1 MREPWLVL
9 VPTWARAD
17 GLCGTPDMSPA
28 LNYKALLYATP
39 THLPSICPFTR
50 PHVIISALSM
60 HLPPVLWAWIRAPA
74 THFLGARIL
83 TTLPLSI
90 PPAAFSAL
98 PQHLPSPFSVIIL
111 SSQYLFQR
119 GPIWIREL
127 TYSTRKGSTFV
138 FKFVNF
144 QSTAMWVFFHH
155 CQYRYVAL
163 IVLVW
168 KLSKILLKE
177 RNPFPSGTEAVPR
190 LNRIDGDVFQVS
202 SLHHLPYMI
211 SYNVKWYGSKCS
223 VVF

>member
-1 MREPWLVL
+1 
-9 VPTWARAD
+9 
-17 GLCGTPDMSPA
+17 MSPA
-28 LNYKALLYATP
+28 LNYKALLNATP

-119 GPIWIREL
+119 GPIWVQK
-127 TYSTRKGSTFV
+127 STLLLKNRGHAEV
-138 FKFVNF
+138 FKKDP
-144 QSTAMWVFFHH
+144 FF
-155 CQYRYVAL
+155 RE
-163 IVLVW
+163 I
-168 KLSKILLKE
+168 
-177 RNPFPSGTEAVPR
+177 RNAGAGPLCT
-190 LNRIDGDVFQVS
+190 
-202 SLHHLPYMI
+202 
-211 SYNVKWYGSKCS
+211 
-223 VVF
+223 

>member
-1 MREPWLVL
+1 
-9 VPTWARAD
+9 
-17 GLCGTPDMSPA
+17 MSPA

-119 GPIWIREL
+119 GPIWFCMKEYIFIQVPL
-127 TYSTRKGSTFV
+127 IF
-138 FKFVNF
+138 
-144 QSTAMWVFFHH
+144 
-155 CQYRYVAL
+155 AL
-163 IVLVW
+163 MQH
-168 KLSKILLKE
+168 SQ
-177 RNPFPSGTEAVPR
+177 SGTSGVPS
-190 LNRIDGDVFQVS
+190 LFAYRITPHTTHTFI
-202 SLHHLPYMI
+202 LCRTY
-211 SYNVKWYGSKCS
+211 VKEGVRVINGYINQNI
-223 VVF
+223 FTAIL

>member
-1 MREPWLVL
+1 
-9 VPTWARAD
+9 
-17 GLCGTPDMSPA
+17 MSPA

-83 TTLPLSI
+83 TTPPLSI

-119 GPIWIREL
+119 GPIWISL
-127 TYSTRKGSTFV
+127 TAHMHYSTLNQHFHELSDV
-138 FKFVNF
+138 FELYIIKPQQPLQRIRMTTHSIPKSINCLF
-144 QSTAMWVFFHH
+144 Q
-155 CQYRYVAL
+155 
-163 IVLVW
+163 IVLN
-168 KLSKILLKE
+168 E
-177 RNPFPSGTEAVPR
+177 
-190 LNRIDGDVFQVS
+190 
-202 SLHHLPYMI
+202 
-211 SYNVKWYGSKCS
+211 
-223 VVF
+223 

>member
-1 MREPWLVL
+1 
-9 VPTWARAD
+9 
-17 GLCGTPDMSPA
+17 MSPA

-50 PHVIISALSM
+50 PHVIISPLSM

-119 GPIWIREL
+119 GPIWIYD
-127 TYSTRKGSTFV
+127 TYENDFEIENGFTKLLNESCRLCCDRHFSIKYFPDFAFACKISL
-138 FKFVNF
+138 KF
-144 QSTAMWVFFHH
+144 
-155 CQYRYVAL
+155 
-163 IVLVW
+163 
-168 KLSKILLKE
+168 
-177 RNPFPSGTEAVPR
+177 SGCFR
-190 LNRIDGDVFQVS
+190 LQ
-202 SLHHLPYMI
+202 
-211 SYNVKWYGSKCS
+211 
-223 VVF
+223 

>member
-9 VPTWARAD
+9 VPTWARLD

-119 GPIWIREL
+119 GPIWVQK
-127 TYSTRKGSTFV
+127 STLLLQNRGHAEVLNKDP
-138 FKFVNF
+138 
-144 QSTAMWVFFHH
+144 FFHE
-155 CQYRYVAL
+155 
-163 IVLVW
+163 I
-168 KLSKILLKE
+168 
-177 RNPFPSGTEAVPR
+177 RNAGAPPPPVPECPP
-190 LNRIDGDVFQVS
+190 
-202 SLHHLPYMI
+202 HLGVDHTP
-211 SYNVKWYGSKCS
+211 K
-223 VVF
+223 

>member
-1 MREPWLVL
+1 
-9 VPTWARAD
+9 
-17 GLCGTPDMSPA
+17 MSPA

-50 PHVIISALSM
+50 PHMIISALSM

-119 GPIWIREL
+119 GPIWVIQHSGERCLAKIYVLRNGLVEFSSI
-127 TYSTRKGSTFV
+127 TRSTQTKTRWAIIGL
-138 FKFVNF
+138 
-144 QSTAMWVFFHH
+144 A
-155 CQYRYVAL
+155 
-163 IVLVW
+163 
-168 KLSKILLKE
+168 
-177 RNPFPSGTEAVPR
+177 
-190 LNRIDGDVFQVS
+190 
-202 SLHHLPYMI
+202 
-211 SYNVKWYGSKCS
+211 
-223 VVF
+223 

>member
-1 MREPWLVL
+1 
-9 VPTWARAD
+9 
-17 GLCGTPDMSPA
+17 MSPA

-74 THFLGARIL
+74 TPFLGTRIL

-119 GPIWIREL
+119 GPIWV
-127 TYSTRKGSTFV
+127 TKSHSTFFSQFSYRFGTV
-138 FKFVNF
+138 FYLFATIQKTTYYQRISFLIL
-144 QSTAMWVFFHH
+144 H
-155 CQYRYVAL
+155 AL
-163 IVLVW
+163 YTLIIFRLC
-168 KLSKILLKE
+168 SQMLKD
-177 RNPFPSGTEAVPR
+177 R
-190 LNRIDGDVFQVS
+190 LHSRLTGYAA
-202 SLHHLPYMI
+202 P
-211 SYNVKWYGSKCS
+211 GSA
-223 VVF
+223 

>member
-9 VPTWARAD
+9 VPTWARTD

-119 GPIWIREL
+119 GPIWIDHWAAI
-127 TYSTRKGSTFV
+127 SVDQTRDQIEIESNSRRG
-138 FKFVNF
+138 
-144 QSTAMWVFFHH
+144 W
-155 CQYRYVAL
+155 RYCD
-163 IVLVW
+163 
-168 KLSKILLKE
+168 KILKCYNWHLAT
-177 RNPFPSGTEAVPR
+177 PF
-190 LNRIDGDVFQVS
+190 I
-202 SLHHLPYMI
+202 
-211 SYNVKWYGSKCS
+211 
-223 VVF
+223 

>member
-111 SSQYLFQR
+111 SSQYLFQW
-119 GPIWIREL
+119 GPIWVNPGNHMNSNEL
-127 TYSTRKGSTFV
+127 WR
-138 FKFVNF
+138 
-144 QSTAMWVFFHH
+144 H
-155 CQYRYVAL
+155 
-163 IVLVW
+163 
-168 KLSKILLKE
+168 
-177 RNPFPSGTEAVPR
+177 R
-190 LNRIDGDVFQVS
+190 LNDPSVWETS
-202 SLHHLPYMI
+202 H
-211 SYNVKWYGSKCS
+211 NVLDTVYSKKSCIRWYY
-223 VVF
+223 

>member
-1 MREPWLVL
+1 
-9 VPTWARAD
+9 
-17 GLCGTPDMSPA
+17 MSPA

-119 GPIWIREL
+119 GPIWVEGMCSSPFQLSHI
-127 TYSTRKGSTFV
+127 KFFF
-138 FKFVNF
+138 FKPI
-144 QSTAMWVFFHH
+144 QR
-155 CQYRYVAL
+155 C
-163 IVLVW
+163 
-168 KLSKILLKE
+168 E
-177 RNPFPSGTEAVPR
+177 GPEPP
-190 LNRIDGDVFQVS
+190 
-202 SLHHLPYMI
+202 
-211 SYNVKWYGSKCS
+211 
-223 VVF
+223 

>member
-1 MREPWLVL
+1 
-9 VPTWARAD
+9 
-17 GLCGTPDMSPA
+17 MSPA

-119 GPIWIREL
+119 GPIWIHITGNFCYYTPQKWFIFTRHFLYDPLIPQIPVSFSVKRRRTRHIYFALNISFSGPFGEATYAWL
-127 TYSTRKGSTFV
+127 T
-138 FKFVNF
+138 
-144 QSTAMWVFFHH
+144 A
-155 CQYRYVAL
+155 
-163 IVLVW
+163 
-168 KLSKILLKE
+168 
-177 RNPFPSGTEAVPR
+177 SGTLTKICE
-190 LNRIDGDVFQVS
+190 L
-202 SLHHLPYMI
+202 LPPPAHSPAY
-211 SYNVKWYGSKCS
+211 
-223 VVF
+223 

>member
-28 LNYKALLYATP
+28 PNYKALLYATP
-39 THLPSICPFTR
+39 THIPSICPFTR

-119 GPIWIREL
+119 GPIWVDF
-127 TYSTRKGSTFV
+127 S
-138 FKFVNF
+138 
-144 QSTAMWVFFHH
+144 FH
-155 CQYRYVAL
+155 CPPQF
-163 IVLVW
+163 ITD
-168 KLSKILLKE
+168 ILLI
-177 RNPFPSGTEAVPR
+177 TVY
-190 LNRIDGDVFQVS
+190 IYS
-202 SLHHLPYMI
+202 SLEPWSTKHLTSMM
-211 SYNVKWYGSKCS
+211 
-223 VVF
+223 

>member
-50 PHVIISALSM
+50 PHVIICALSM

-119 GPIWIREL
+119 GPIWIEQL
-127 TYSTRKGSTFV
+127 
-138 FKFVNF
+138 
-144 QSTAMWVFFHH
+144 
-155 CQYRYVAL
+155 YRRVCRCL
-163 IVLVW
+163 H
-168 KLSKILLKE
+168 SE
-177 RNPFPSGTEAVPR
+177 
-190 LNRIDGDVFQVS
+190 IDRPNNGIPDDS
-202 SLHHLPYMI
+202 
-211 SYNVKWYGSKCS
+211 CS
-223 VVF
+223 I

>member
-28 LNYKALLYATP
+28 LNYKALLYATT

-98 PQHLPSPFSVIIL
+98 PQHSPSPFSVIIL

-119 GPIWIREL
+119 GPIWIS
-127 TYSTRKGSTFV
+127 TYW
-138 FKFVNF
+138 
-144 QSTAMWVFFHH
+144 QSLWLKLIITGMDMGDKTYLANMCWV
-155 CQYRYVAL
+155 
-163 IVLVW
+163 
-168 KLSKILLKE
+168 
-177 RNPFPSGTEAVPR
+177 
-190 LNRIDGDVFQVS
+190 
-202 SLHHLPYMI
+202 I
-211 SYNVKWYGSKCS
+211 SRCV
-223 VVF
+223 

>member
-119 GPIWIREL
+119 GPIW
-127 TYSTRKGSTFV
+127 V
-138 FKFVNF
+138 
-144 QSTAMWVFFHH
+144 TA
-155 CQYRYVAL
+155 A
-163 IVLVW
+163 
-168 KLSKILLKE
+168 
-177 RNPFPSGTEAVPR
+177 
-190 LNRIDGDVFQVS
+190 
-202 SLHHLPYMI
+202 
-211 SYNVKWYGSKCS
+211 GSKALCQGDDTVFRLDCYTTSISAPTRLVTLHVFEVSFYFMARFQNYTRYEAS
-223 VVF
+223 VHYSPFSYL

>member
-1 MREPWLVL
+1 
-9 VPTWARAD
+9 
-17 GLCGTPDMSPA
+17 MSPA

-119 GPIWIREL
+119 GPIWVAYFRCFHRKHGAKL
-127 TYSTRKGSTFV
+127 CANAPSVLFPCGHNNSST
-138 FKFVNF
+138 
-144 QSTAMWVFFHH
+144 
-155 CQYRYVAL
+155 
-163 IVLVW
+163 
-168 KLSKILLKE
+168 
-177 RNPFPSGTEAVPR
+177 P
-190 LNRIDGDVFQVS
+190 
-202 SLHHLPYMI
+202 LP
-211 SYNVKWYGSKCS
+211 K
-223 VVF
+223 

>member
-28 LNYKALLYATP
+28 LNYKALIYATP

-74 THFLGARIL
+74 THFLGARSL

-119 GPIWIREL
+119 GPIWILCSRSQKL
-127 TYSTRKGSTFV
+127 FS
-138 FKFVNF
+138 
-144 QSTAMWVFFHH
+144 QSVMILIVCLSQVCVLSICLLGQETTSLAKH
-155 CQYRYVAL
+155 YRY
-163 IVLVW
+163 
-168 KLSKILLKE
+168 
-177 RNPFPSGTEAVPR
+177 
-190 LNRIDGDVFQVS
+190 
-202 SLHHLPYMI
+202 
-211 SYNVKWYGSKCS
+211 
-223 VVF
+223 

>member
-98 PQHLPSPFSVIIL
+98 PQHLPSPFSVIVL

-119 GPIWIREL
+119 GPIWV
-127 TYSTRKGSTFV
+127 TFV
-138 FKFVNF
+138 YI
-144 QSTAMWVFFHH
+144 QS
-155 CQYRYVAL
+155 QGRNL
-163 IVLVW
+163 IW
-168 KLSKILLKE
+168 NYFLK
-177 RNPFPSGTEAVPR
+177 SG
-190 LNRIDGDVFQVS
+190 
-202 SLHHLPYMI
+202 
-211 SYNVKWYGSKCS
+211 
-223 VVF
+223 

>member
-1 MREPWLVL
+1 
-9 VPTWARAD
+9 
-17 GLCGTPDMSPA
+17 MSPA

-119 GPIWIREL
+119 GPIWILRMTKKKQLEL
-127 TYSTRKGSTFV
+127 
-138 FKFVNF
+138 
-144 QSTAMWVFFHH
+144 W
-155 CQYRYVAL
+155 C
-163 IVLVW
+163 
-168 KLSKILLKE
+168 LK
-177 RNPFPSGTEAVPR
+177 PAHAPR
-190 LNRIDGDVFQVS
+190 LSPISATRTYCGLVRIPACSKDVLRS
-202 SLHHLPYMI
+202 SGKPEKLLHE
-211 SYNVKWYGSKCS
+211 
-223 VVF
+223 F